1 MEQATEKQIYF
12 AKKLGIENPENF
24 SKMALKELIQGKVEG
39 NPQYQQKAQ
48 PQAYNQAPSPSQSN
62 NLVVNR
68 TEAPNSYEFGKA
80 GNRFKLYFEDVKQ
93 LQGKIKELQDAGL
106 YTDPLE
112 VLPSDFSKEE
122 SNE

>member
-48 PQAYNQAPSPSQSN
+48 PQAYNQAQAPST

-68 TEAPNSYEFGKA
+68 TEAASSFEFGKA

-112 VLPSDFSKEE
+112 VLPSDFSNKE